1 MKKQNKG
8 FTLIELMIVVAIIGI
23 LAAIAIPNFM
33 RYQLRAKASERKTN
47 LEAIFKS
54 EEALRQSERVLT
66 AGGKAG
72 VYYAFLNEL
81 PVGKTPGTTKMQW
94 AAADL
99 AEAQKIDWIIQGET
113 YAIYQAVTAN
123 NAVGDPTACGAIA
136 VSDIDGDDIM
146 AADGFYG
153 PQIGS
158 DGNIVTAAPTLVDAT
173 GKADVSLHA
182 TGLAPTSVVGA
193 APVAGEGLGQ
203 VIGLSADSVF

>member
-1 MKKQNKG
+1 MKKQSKG

-54 EEALRQSERVLT
+54 EEALRQSERVLV

-72 VYYAFLNEL
+72 VYYAFAQEI
-81 PVGKTPGTTKMQW
+81 PKGKTPGTTKLQW
-94 AAADL
+94 ANTDL

-123 NAVGDPTACGAIA
+123 NTAGDAVAVGAAA
-136 VSDIDGDDIM
+136 VSDIDGDGVM
-146 AADGFYG
+146 AADGFFG
-153 PQIGS
+153 PQIGP

-173 GKADVSLHA
+173 GKANTDLHA
-182 TGLAPTSVVGA
+182 LAPTSVTGA